1 MAGNLLE
8 KIVSLCKRRGF
19 VFPNSEIYG
28 GVRGIYDFGP
38 VGVEMVNNL
47 KKLWWREMVQK
58 RENVVGIDG
67 AIITHPRVW
76 EASGH
81 VKNFTDPLVE
91 CQKCHKRFRQDEVKG
106 KKCPV
111 CGGSLSEPKKF
122 NILVEAKLGVL
133 EEEKQTYY
141 LRGEACQTIYLDY
154 ENVLRST
161 RQKIPFGIAQIGKA
175 FRNEITPKNFLFRQ
189 REFEQWDMQFF
200 TSPKEM
206 EKWFAYWKKERF
218 LWYQKLLNHK
228 KNIRFREHGPEELAH
243 YAKKAVDI
251 EYKTPFAG
259 WKEWEGIHWRGD
271 WDLSRHGQYSKH
283 DFTYTDPKTGEK
295 FIPQIVE
302 TSGGVDRTFLF
313 LLLDA
318 YEEEEREGQ
327 KRTVLHLHP
336 QLAPFKAAVFPLLAN
351 KKELRDKAREVF
363 SLLSPLFMVDWDD
376 NGNIGKRYRRQD
388 EIGTPWCLTIDFKT
402 LKDDTITVRDRDT
415 MQQKRI
421 KIEKLKT
428 FFKENLT

>member
-1 MAGNLLE
+1 MANNLLE
-8 KIVSLCKRRGF
+8 KVVSLCKRRGF

-47 KKLWWREMVQK
+47 KKLWWQEMVQK

-91 CQKCHKRFRQDEVKG
+91 CQECHKRFRQDEIKG
-106 KKCPV
+106 KKCPA
-111 CGGSLSEPKKF
+111 CGGSLSEPRKF

-161 RQKIPFGIAQIGKA
+161 RQRIPFGIAQIGKA

-206 EKWFAYWKKERF
+206 EKWFAYWKEERF

-243 YAKKAVDI
+243 YIKRLLPAGKNGKAFIGAATGISPATANTASMILLTLTPKPEKNLSLKSWKPQAALTAPFFSFFLMLTKK
-251 EYKTPFAG
+251 K
-259 WKEWEGIHWRGD
+259 KEKGRGE
-271 WDLSRHGQYSKH
+271 LFS
-283 DFTYTDPKTGEK
+283 T
-295 FIPQIVE
+295 FIP
-302 TSGGVDRTFLF
+302 
-313 LLLDA
+313 
-318 YEEEEREGQ
+318 
-327 KRTVLHLHP
+327 K
-336 QLAPFKAAVFPLLAN
+336 
-351 KKELRDKAREVF
+351 
-363 SLLSPLFMVDWDD
+363 
-376 NGNIGKRYRRQD
+376 
-388 EIGTPWCLTIDFKT
+388 
-402 LKDDTITVRDRDT
+402 
-415 MQQKRI
+415 
-421 KIEKLKT
+421 
-428 FFKENLT
+428 